1 LLGRFRHEDVRD
13 RSVQAMMARYYADP
27 RQADR
32 VALTARELFVQIADA
47 LALDEEDGDLL
58 RRAAYLHEIGLAISH
73 GSYHRHGAY
82 LLEHSDVP
90 GFSKVDQLRLSFL
103 VGLHR
108 RKLKVE
114 SLALVKHAGGS
125 SLVTL
130 CLLLR
135 LAVLF
140 HHSRYDRVVPSFILS
155 VQSIHQSN
163 SSWQLAVDQ
172 SGAEWPMLQAD
183 LHTEVVQFGH
193 WGVELN
199 IVQLIGAEIDA

>member
-1 LLGRFRHEDVRD
+1 
-13 RSVQAMMARYYADP
+13 
-27 RQADR
+27 
-32 VALTARELFVQIADA
+32 LFEQVADA

-108 RKLKVE
+108 RKLREE

-125 SLVTL
+125 ALVTL

-140 HHSRYDRVVPSFILS
+140 HHSRYDQVVPSFILS
-155 VQSIHQSN
+155 VQSTNQSN
-163 SSWQLAVDQ
+163 KSNKSWQLAVDQ

-183 LHTEVVQFGH
+183 LQTEVTQFEH

-199 IVQLIGAEIDA
+199 VVQLVAAEIDA